1 MIRLI
6 YTYMFWP
13 AEEILFLFERVRA
26 SSLIFFG
33 KMIYFPYSVKP
44 QFLTTVVLAA
54 MLGISPVV
62 CAVSSSAPLRAGRE
76 AYETAVRFH
85 LKKDYQSAIAG
96 YRVAASLEPDHPV
109 ILGQMGRAYFDQG
122 DLEKAQVT
130 LERALKLDTL
140 YPDAHLL
147 LGKIYKEQKE
157 YEKAIEAM
165 DRYLEL
171 PANADDRAE
180 AESIKAEC
188 EKLSMPP

>member
-1 MIRLI
+1 
-6 YTYMFWP
+6 
-13 AEEILFLFERVRA
+13 
-26 SSLIFFG
+26 
-33 KMIYFPYSVKP
+33 
-44 QFLTTVVLAA
+44 LTTMILIAVLG
-54 MLGISPVV
+54 LTHTVY
-62 CAVSSSAPLRAGRE
+62 AVSSTAPLKAGRE
-76 AYETAVRFH
+76 AYETAVRYH
-85 LKKDYQSAIAG
+85 LKNDYRNA
-96 YRVAASLEPDHPV
+96 VAAYMVAANLEPDHPV

-147 LGKIYKEQKE
+147 LGQIYKEQKE